1 MKPYKLKH
9 VPTGMYYQPHKFRG
23 SNLSDN
29 GKIYQT
35 KSHGLSSYFRSD
47 KEDIWVFIHKD
58 TRAYKKTKDILDYQ
72 ETYGYKEVKA
82 LTKKCDWII
91 EEI

>member
-1 MKPYKLKH
+1 MRPYKLKH
-9 VPTGMYYQPHKFRG
+9 IPTGMYYQPKKFRG

-35 KSHGLSSYFRSD
+35 KTHGLSRQFDSEWD
-47 KEDIWVFIHKD
+47 DILIYSHED
-58 TRAYKKTKDILDYQ
+58 TRAYKKTKNILEYV
-72 ETYGYKEVKA
+72 GSSVFKEVAA
-82 LTKKCDWII
+82 LTKKSDWVI